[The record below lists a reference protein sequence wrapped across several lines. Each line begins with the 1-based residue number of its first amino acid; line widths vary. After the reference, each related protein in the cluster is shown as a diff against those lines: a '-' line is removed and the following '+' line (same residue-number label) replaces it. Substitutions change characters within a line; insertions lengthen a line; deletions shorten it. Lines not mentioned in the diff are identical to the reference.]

1 MARIFSLASHARIAY
16 KDCTEAIK
24 PGKRGDN
31 PMTIQIGTEVWVGTK
46 VAHVVEIYEK
56 RGKVAAYSVRFE
68 NGDVKKMAAMM
79 VSLPVEFAPA
89 DPTAFT
95 NFTAKDRDYYGT
107 VERMFSRSG
116 IGG

>member
-1 MARIFSLASHARIAY
+1 
-16 KDCTEAIK
+16 
-24 PGKRGDN
+24 
-31 PMTIQIGTEVWVGTK
+31 
-46 VAHVVEIYEK
+46 
-56 RGKVAAYSVRFE
+56 
-68 NGDVKKMAAMM
+68 MAAMM

>member
-1 MARIFSLASHARIAY
+1 MRFFMLDLFARIAY
-16 KDCTEAIK
+16 KDFTEALM

-46 VAHVVEIYEK
+46 LARVVEIHEK

-68 NGDVKKMAAMM
+68 NDDVKKMAAMM